1 MDKIL
6 ERVFAQFSPTS
17 VGEAVAGFL
26 PDLIVALLSFS
37 LIFIIWKAVDRGS
50 QIFFERAGV
59 DPTATTFVRTLVK
72 YALLTVAGV
81 TALDHIGINTTSII
95 ASLGIV
101 GLTIG
106 FAARDA
112 LSNTISGLFIFW
124 DRPFVI
130 GDLVEIG
137 DNYGRV
143 ENITMRSTRVV
154 TTDGR
159 MLAIP
164 NTTVVNTVV
173 SSYTNFPNLRLDL
186 EFTVG
191 VDEDLERVRQI
202 LLGVIADDPEVI
214 GTPAPQVVTKA
225 LGDYNI
231 TMELRVW
238 INDEAQHIAKRFAI
252 QERAYV
258 AMYRAKVDMP
268 YETVN
273 ITPLEVRKQ
282 AG

>member
-6 ERVFAQFSPTS
+6 ERVFAQFSPAS

-26 PDLIVALLSFS
+26 PDLIVALLSFF

-50 QIFFERAGV
+50 QVFFERAGV

-191 VDEDLERVRQI
+191 VDEDLEQVREI
-202 LLGVIADDPEVI
+202 LLGVIADDPGVL
-214 GTPAPQVVTKA
+214 GTPPPQVVTKA

-238 INDEAQHIAKRFAI
+238 INDESQHIAKRFAI
-252 QERAYV
+252 QERAYL
-258 AMYRAKVDMP
+258 ALYRAKVDMP